1 MLTNRRQSVAPVTT
15 NVDGNIAIIDDK
27 KMPGDQR
34 QSSLSLK
41 SKGVNELTPQ
51 NFVSEVK

>member
-41 SKGVNELTPQ
+41 SKVNELTPQ